1 MVSVAGI
8 LPLLKHPSEFTH
20 YFCLLSGEAKLFKQG
35 TLSPALGL
43 SVHASFPV
51 VLLTTLSSE

>member
-1 MVSVAGI
+1 MGVDGI
-8 LPLLKHPSEFTH
+8 LPLLKDPSEFTH
-20 YFCLLSGEAKLFKQG
+20 YFCLLYGEAKLSKQG